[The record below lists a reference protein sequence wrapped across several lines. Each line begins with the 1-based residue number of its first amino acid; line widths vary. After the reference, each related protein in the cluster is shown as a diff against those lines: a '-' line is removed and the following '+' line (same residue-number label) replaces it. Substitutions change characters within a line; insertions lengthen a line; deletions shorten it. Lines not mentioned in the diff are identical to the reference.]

1 MKYLILL
8 LTMFLSGT
16 WLSAQQ
22 LDEEG
27 YEVFS
32 YQDGD
37 STFLMRKYYFC
48 VLRKG
53 EQREHSPEE
62 VANIQAGH
70 MKHLSDLAREGKICI
85 AGPFGDDGDER
96 GIVIFKVK
104 SLEEARKL
112 AGADPAVISG
122 RLVADIRP
130 WWGGVGS
137 KLE

>member
-8 LTMFLSGT
+8 LTLFLAGSG
-16 WLSAQQ
+16 LRAQQ

-27 YEVFS
+27 YEVFT
-32 YQDGD
+32 YQEGD

-53 EQREHSPEE
+53 EQRGHSAEDVE
-62 VANIQAGH
+62 KIQAGH
-70 MKHLSDLAREGKICI
+70 MKHLSDLAKEGKICI
-85 AGPFGDDGDER
+85 AGPFGDDGDAR

-104 SLEEARKL
+104 SLEEARRL
-112 AGADPAVISG
+112 ADADPAVISG